1 MTVYLDTSVLL
12 RVLFH
17 EANPI
22 RMWGQWKQAYSSTLL
37 RVEAFRTVDRLR
49 LAGKL
54 SDLEVANLASD
65 IRLVCDTLGGVPLT
79 DSILQRASEA
89 FPTTVG
95 TLDGLH
101 LASAL
106 EVREFE
112 ELDLL
117 LTHDQQLG
125 IAARS
130 LGFEV
135 LGID

>member
-1 MTVYLDTSVLL
+1 MTVYLDTSALL

-22 RMWGQWKQAYSSTLL
+22 RIWGQWNQAYSSTLL

-54 SDLEVANLASD
+54 SDLEVASLARD
-65 IRLVCDTLGGVPLT
+65 IQIVCDTLGTVPLS

-101 LASAL
+101 LATAL
-106 EVREFE
+106 AVREFNK
-112 ELDLL
+112 LDFL

>member
-1 MTVYLDTSVLL
+1 
-12 RVLFH
+12 
-17 EANPI
+17 
-22 RMWGQWKQAYSSTLL
+22 
-37 RVEAFRTVDRLR
+37 
-49 LAGKL
+49 
-54 SDLEVANLASD
+54 
-65 IRLVCDTLGGVPLT
+65 VPLT